1 MKPCATAT
9 ALMYAPG
16 GRKPLS
22 AAAIAA
28 HHRASVGQGTRAAT
42 ATPTRP
48 RKLIF
53 IGDVHVPFQDDA
65 AVACTLKAIHAWQPD
80 EVWQA
85 GDLCEAG
92 QWSRHGRKARTDDK
106 AVAWQLEL
114 AHAAHFWD
122 EVHRAA
128 PRASCHWRL
137 GNHEGRIEREL
148 LLVPWG
154 EGIADLVSPETVVG
168 ASRPWLKIHPYN
180 TRSDSAPLH
189 VLPDLV
195 APHGAA
201 AGVHAT
207 AAHLPLFA
215 PFSVLHGH
223 THRVAH
229 VVRRLASGTLQHS
242 LSPGCLSQLQPA
254 WAGERPTGW
263 AHGLGFI
270 HVRADLSWSPHLATI
285 DHGRLLMPTGEDIRA

>member
-1 MKPCATAT
+1 
-9 ALMYAPG
+9 MYAPG

-28 HHRASVGQGTRAAT
+28 HRRACIGQDAVPAKV
-42 ATPTRP
+42 TPTRP
-48 RKLIF
+48 RKIIAL
-53 IGDVHVPFQDDA
+53 GDVHLPFHDEA
-65 AVACTLKAIHAWQPD
+65 AVAVTLKAIHAWQPD
-80 EVWQA
+80 EVWQV

-106 AVAWQLEL
+106 ATSWQHEL
-114 AHAAHFWD
+114 AAAGWFWD

-128 PRASCHWRL
+128 PKAEKRWRL
-137 GNHEGRIEREL
+137 GNHEGRVEREL

-180 TRSDSAPLH
+180 TRSNSKPLH

-201 AGVHAT
+201 CGVHAT

-229 VVRRLASGTLQHS
+229 VVRTLADGTLQHS

-254 WAGERPTGW
+254 WMGEKPTGW
-263 AHGLGFI
+263 GHGLVFI
-270 HVRADLSWSPHLATI
+270 NVRADLTWSPHLATI
-285 DHGRLLMPTGEDIRA
+285 HHGRLLMPTGEDIRA

>member
-1 MKPCATAT
+1 MF
-9 ALMYAPG
+9 APG

-22 AAAIAA
+22 PAAIAA
-28 HHRASVGQGTRAAT
+28 HKRANIGAESWAAPAGKPTRA
-42 ATPTRP
+42 R
-48 RKLIF
+48 RIMFL
-53 IGDVHVPFQDDA
+53 GDVHLPHYDVQ
-65 AVACTLKAIHAWQPD
+65 AVAVALAAIRAWQPD

-92 QWSRHGRKARTDDK
+92 QWSRHGRRARTDDK
-106 AVAWQLEL
+106 AVAWQHEL
-114 AHAAHFWD
+114 ALAAHFWD
-122 EVHRAA
+122 EIHSAA
-128 PRASCHWRL
+128 PRAACHWRL
-137 GNHEGRIEREL
+137 GNHEGRVEREL

-168 ASRPWLKIHPYN
+168 TSRPWLKIHPYN
-180 TRSDSAPLH
+180 TRSNSKPLH

-201 AGVHAT
+201 CGVHAT

-215 PFSVLHGH
+215 PYSVLHGH

-229 VVRRLASGTLQHS
+229 VVRVLANGTAQHS

-263 AHGLGFI
+263 GHGLGSI
-270 HVRADLSWSPHLATI
+270 YVRPDLTWSPHLI
-285 DHGRLLMPTGEDIRA
+285 SIHNGRCFLPTGEDIRA